1 MEINTIKSKWN
12 SLRAQHE
19 TELAKEGKQRVAK
32 ALTTFMR
39 VPGHSWK
46 K

>member
-19 TELAKEGKQRVAK
+19 RELSKEGKQRVAK